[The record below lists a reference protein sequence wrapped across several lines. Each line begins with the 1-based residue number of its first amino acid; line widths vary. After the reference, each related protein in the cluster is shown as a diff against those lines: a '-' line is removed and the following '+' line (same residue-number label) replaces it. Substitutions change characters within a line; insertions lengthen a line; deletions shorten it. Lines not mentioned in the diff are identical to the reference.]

1 MNHPIYR
8 PLVRVTRIIG
18 EPMSYQ
24 DGDVR
29 EGIISASA
37 ISRLERPVAGVEAL
51 EGAIYSSPVTYP
63 AMDEA
68 PMSRALMGGM
78 KMGFAAYDL
87 NKTDHL
93 IATFPGG
100 KHKIVI
106 EIFGDSAVA
115 VAVETGHPINKSL
128 RRIVDRAAR
137 RAGLDRAAR
146 RAGLKGVEST
156 SPERAANESP
166 PSLPIESN
174 Q

>member
-1 MNHPIYR
+1 
-8 PLVRVTRIIG
+8 
-18 EPMSYQ
+18 
-24 DGDVR
+24 
-29 EGIISASA
+29 
-37 ISRLERPVAGVEAL
+37 
-51 EGAIYSSPVTYP
+51 
-63 AMDEA
+63 MDEA

-146 RAGLKGVEST
+146 RAGLDRAARRAGLKGVEST